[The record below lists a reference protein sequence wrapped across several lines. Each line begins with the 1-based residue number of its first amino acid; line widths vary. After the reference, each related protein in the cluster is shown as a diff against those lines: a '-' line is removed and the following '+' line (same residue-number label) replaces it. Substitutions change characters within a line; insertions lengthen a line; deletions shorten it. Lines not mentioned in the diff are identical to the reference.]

1 MTKSLKFFSALSA
14 IVIVGFLFAGQFNVH
29 AGGDGSAYKQIGV
42 YSEVLGHIRSD
53 YVEEPNMPAV
63 TDGALHGLVESL
75 DNNSSYLSPA
85 EYKLYKDQ
93 YSHADFNADI
103 GASVSKHFGYGYI
116 LSVYPGSPAEKAGLE
131 NGDILESIDG
141 KTSHEM
147 SVAEIHARMR
157 GLRGSHIKFNVIRA
171 RKVEPFNITV
181 LRDLYTPPANTQ
193 KMLEDSVAYFRIYS
207 LGKDRIADLAA
218 KIKTVQSSG
227 AKKILLD
234 LRATAEGDAA
244 DGVTAANLFLE
255 KGTIAELKGQQFT
268 KQSFEADASK
278 QVTKL
283 PVVLIVNRYTANA
296 AEVMAAALQD
306 AHRAELVGEKTY
318 GSASM
323 QKEFTLPDGGA
334 LMLSVA
340 KFYSPS
346 GKAIQ
351 DSLITPGTLV
361 VADQIDTVVP
371 DDEDVLPAGAPKK
384 TVIPKTDDA
393 LQKALEVLKKAS

>member
-14 IVIVGFLFAGQFNVH
+14 IVIVGFMFAGQFNVH
-29 AGGDGSAYKQIGV
+29 AGGDGNAYKQIGV

-93 YSHADFNADI
+93 YNHSEFNSDI

-157 GLRGSHIKFNVIRA
+157 GLRGSHIVFNVIRA

-181 LRDLYTPPANTQ
+181 LRDVYTPPANTQ
-193 KMLEDSVAYFRIYS
+193 KMMDDGVAYFKIYS
-207 LGKDRIADLAA
+207 LGKDRITDLAT
-218 KIKTVQSSG
+218 KIKSAQTSG

-234 LRATAEGDAA
+234 LRATAEGDAT
-244 DGVTAANLFLE
+244 DGVAAANLFMD
-255 KGTIAELKGQQFT
+255 KGTLAELKGQQYT
-268 KQSFEADASK
+268 KQSFEADATK

-283 PVVLIVNRYTANA
+283 PVVLLVNRYTANA
-296 AEVMAAALQD
+296 AEVLAAALQD
-306 AHRAELVGEKTY
+306 AKRAELVGEKTY
-318 GSASM
+318 GSASV
-323 QKEFTLPDGGA
+323 QKEFTLPDGSA
-334 LMLSVA
+334 LLLSVA

-351 DSLITPGTLV
+351 DSLITPGTI
-361 VADQIDTVVP
+361 VAAEQIDAGP
-371 DDEDVLPAGAPKK
+371 DDEGVLPAGAPKK
-384 TVIPKTDDA
+384 PVAPKTDDA
-393 LQKALEVLKKAS
+393 LQKALEVLKKTS